1 MAQENFNVSLPN
13 DGLGDALRAAFVKQ
27 QAMNTELYGD
37 KVDKVT
43 GKDLSTNDF
52 TNALKAKLDGIENF
66 AEVNVQPNWL
76 QTDVTADDYIKN
88 KPTFNN
94 INDGLVQA
102 GTATIDEVDDTIEF
116 SVGWIVLV
124 GGELAANFTP
134 VTIAV
139 PLATDQRFDVFVMDV
154 TGSIIRVAGVDSE
167 TPLIPSAPSGTILL
181 TTVLVTDAEIGT
193 PVIPDLVGFVQ
204 KVYFDYSK
212 ISLDVE
218 NLPAD
223 GRTNFTIETPIAT
236 FKGFDGSSELYR
248 GKRFIIRNLSGAD
261 CELLAGQAVDLPFAN
276 TIVLADGQNIEF
288 DVFNNELKRVGSEG
302 GGGGVSVHND
312 LTGRDATDAHP
323 ISSVTN
329 LQTALNGKQAI
340 EEIQTADFT
349 ADFDKVYNCRGTF
362 TVTNPTAVLNKSYEI
377 RVLGGAVTIGGE
389 VFQTGSNVH
398 ISYNGSTFDYNLRID
413 IKAVPLTQVAGVITI
428 DASHSYRTVELIVGT
443 TPTTVT
449 ISEETKECYFIKNG
463 TATVTFVSDAGRTL
477 IQMNSVN
484 TINTNGS
491 VALVISSGTT
501 DRLFVNDNTNLNF
514 LPLANIK
521 TPVAPVASFS
531 GNPTTATV
539 TFLGPFPSGSN
550 YNVQPEFASFE
561 SGWKVTSKTDAGF
574 TFSIN
579 QATAPTADVNFLVIK
594 I

>member
-94 INDGLVQA
+94 INDGLIQA

-116 SVGWIVLV
+116 SVGWIVLL

-134 VTIAV
+134 VTIPV

-167 TPLIPSAPSGTILL
+167 TPLIPSVPSGTILL
-181 TTVLVTDAEIGT
+181 TTVLVTDATIGT

-212 ISLDVE
+212 ISLAVE
-218 NLPAD
+218 TLPAD

-261 CELLAGQAVDLPFAN
+261 CELLAGQAVDLPFAD

-288 DVFNNELKRVGSEG
+288 DVFNNELKRVGIEG
-302 GGGGVSVHND
+302 G
-312 LTGRDATDAHP
+312 A
-323 ISSVTN
+323 
-329 LQTALNGKQAI
+329 
-340 EEIQTADFT
+340 EIQTADFT

-377 RVLGGAVTIGGE
+377 RVLGGAVTIGRE

-413 IKAVPLTQVAGVITI
+413 IKAVPLTQVAGAITI

-477 IQMNSVN
+477 IQMNSVS

-550 YNVQPEFASFE
+550 YNVQPEFSSFE

>member
-1 MAQENFNVSLPN
+1 MAIKRPDIYEHQNPN
-13 DGLGDALRAAFVKQ
+13 EPIADTDFVKGGFRTKV
-27 QAMNTELYGD
+27 ADLTALYALAP
-37 KVDKVT
+37 KVNQMKEHATSVWVI
-43 GKDLSTNDF
+43 S
-52 TNALKAKLDGIENF
+52 KAKYYTLVD
-66 AEVNVQPNWL
+66 ASNVGNSGGWS
-76 QTDVTADDYIKN
+76 D
-88 KPTFNN
+88 
-94 INDGLVQA
+94 
-102 GTATIDEVDDTIEF
+102 
-116 SVGWIVLV
+116 SVL
-124 GGELAANFTP
+124 
-134 VTIAV
+134 
-139 PLATDQRFDVFVMDV
+139 
-154 TGSIIRVAGVDSE
+154 
-167 TPLIPSAPSGTILL
+167 
-181 TTVLVTDAEIGT
+181 
-193 PVIPDLVGFVQ
+193 
-204 KVYFDYSK
+204 
-212 ISLDVE
+212 
-218 NLPAD
+218 
-223 GRTNFTIETPIAT
+223 
-236 FKGFDGSSELYR
+236 GSS
-248 GKRFIIRNLSGAD
+248 A
-261 CELLAGQAVDLPFAN
+261 
-276 TIVLADGQNIEF
+276 
-288 DVFNNELKRVGSEG
+288 
-302 GGGGVSVHND
+302 
-312 LTGRDATDAHP
+312 
-323 ISSVTN
+323 
-329 LQTALNGKQAI
+329 
-340 EEIQTADFT
+340 EIQTEDFT

-362 TVTNPTAVLNKSYEI
+362 EITNPTGVLNKSYEV
-377 RVLGGAVTIGGE
+377 RVLGGAVTVGGE

-398 ISYNGSTFDYNLRID
+398 ISYNGTTFDYNLRID
-413 IKAVPLTQVAGVITI
+413 IKAVPLTQVTGAITI
-428 DASHSYRTVELIVGT
+428 DSSHSYRTVELIVGT

-550 YNVQPEFASFE
+550 YNVQPEFSSFE

>member
-1 MAQENFNVSLPN
+1 MAQENFNLSTPN

-94 INDGLVQA
+94 INDGLIQA

-116 SVGWIVLV
+116 SVGWIVLL

-134 VTIAV
+134 VTIPV
-139 PLATDQRFDVFVMDV
+139 PLATDQRFDVFVMNV
-154 TGSIIRVAGVDSE
+154 TGSIIRVAGVDLE
-167 TPLIPSAPSGTILL
+167 TPLIPSVPSGTILL

-193 PVIPDLVGFVQ
+193 PVIPNLVGFVQ

-218 NLPAD
+218 TLPAD

-248 GKRFIIRNLSGAD
+248 GKRFIIRNFSGAH
-261 CELLAGQAVDLPFAN
+261 CELLAAQAVDLPFAD

-288 DVFNNELKRVGSEG
+288 DVFNNELKRVGIEG
-302 GGGGVSVHND
+302 G
-312 LTGRDATDAHP
+312 A
-323 ISSVTN
+323 
-329 LQTALNGKQAI
+329 
-340 EEIQTADFT
+340 EIQTADFT

-362 TVTNPTAVLNKSYEI
+362 TVTNPTSVLNKSYEI
-377 RVLGGAVTIGGE
+377 RVLGGAVTIGSQ

-413 IKAVPLTQVAGVITI
+413 IKAVPLTQVAGAITI

-463 TATVTFVSDAGRTL
+463 TATVTFESGAGRTL

-501 DRLFVNDNTNLNF
+501 DRIFVNDNTNLNF
-514 LPLANIK
+514 VPLANIK
-521 TPVAPVASFS
+521 TPVATVASFS

-539 TFLGPFPSGSN
+539 TFLNPYPSGSN

-579 QATAPTADVNFLVIK
+579 QTTAPTADVNFLVIK

>member
-302 GGGGVSVHND
+302 G
-312 LTGRDATDAHP
+312 A
-323 ISSVTN
+323 
-329 LQTALNGKQAI
+329 
-340 EEIQTADFT
+340 EIQTADFA

-362 TVTNPTAVLNKSYEI
+362 EITNPTGVLNKSYEI
-377 RVLGGAVTIGGE
+377 RVLGGAVTVGGE

-413 IKAVPLTQVAGVITI
+413 IKAVPLTQVASVITI

-539 TFLGPFPSGSN
+539 TFLNPFSSGSN
-550 YNVQPEFASFE
+550 YNVQPEFSSFE
-561 SGWKVTSKTDAGF
+561 SVWKVTSKTDAGF

>member
-1 MAQENFNVSLPN
+1 MAQENFNLSTPN
-13 DGLGDALRAAFVKQ
+13 DGLGDALRNAFQKQ
-27 QAMNTELYGD
+27 QNMNTELYGD

-52 TNALKAKLDGIENF
+52 TNSLKAKLDGIENF

-167 TPLIPSAPSGTILL
+167 IPLIPSVPSGTILL

-193 PVIPDLVGFVQ
+193 PVIPNLVGFVQ
-204 KVYFDYSK
+204 KIYFDYSK

-218 NLPAD
+218 TLPAD

-236 FKGFDGSSELYR
+236 FEGFDGSSELYR

-261 CELLAGQAVDLPFAN
+261 CELLAGQAVDLPFAD

-288 DVFNNELKRVGSEG
+288 DVFNNELKRVGIEG
-302 GGGGVSVHND
+302 G
-312 LTGRDATDAHP
+312 A
-323 ISSVTN
+323 
-329 LQTALNGKQAI
+329 
-340 EEIQTADFT
+340 EIQTADFT

-413 IKAVPLTQVAGVITI
+413 IKAVPLTQVAGAITI

-477 IQMNSVN
+477 IQMNSVS

-550 YNVQPEFASFE
+550 YNVQPEFSSFE

>member
-1 MAQENFNVSLPN
+1 M
-13 DGLGDALRAAFVKQ
+13 
-27 QAMNTELYGD
+27 
-37 KVDKVT
+37 
-43 GKDLSTNDF
+43 
-52 TNALKAKLDGIENF
+52 
-66 AEVNVQPNWL
+66 
-76 QTDVTADDYIKN
+76 QT
-88 KPTFNN
+88 
-94 INDGLVQA
+94 
-102 GTATIDEVDDTIEF
+102 
-116 SVGWIVLV
+116 
-124 GGELAANFTP
+124 
-134 VTIAV
+134 
-139 PLATDQRFDVFVMDV
+139 
-154 TGSIIRVAGVDSE
+154 
-167 TPLIPSAPSGTILL
+167 
-181 TTVLVTDAEIGT
+181 IGT
-193 PVIPDLVGFVQ
+193 PVIPNLVGFVQ

-218 NLPAD
+218 TLPAD

-261 CELLAGQAVDLPFAN
+261 CELLAGQAVDLPFAD

-288 DVFNNELKRVGSEG
+288 DVFNNELKRVGIEG
-302 GGGGVSVHND
+302 G
-312 LTGRDATDAHP
+312 A
-323 ISSVTN
+323 
-329 LQTALNGKQAI
+329 
-340 EEIQTADFT
+340 EIQTEDFT

-377 RVLGGAVTIGGE
+377 RVLGGAVTVGGE

-413 IKAVPLTQVAGVITI
+413 IKAVPLTQVAGAITI

-477 IQMNSVN
+477 IQMNSVS

-550 YNVQPEFASFE
+550 YNVQPEFSSFE